1 MGNDHVLEPKGKV
14 QPKPVQETAEP
25 EKSQRS
31 MTKPDVQ
38 GKLDA
43 QTLTR
48 MQQTVG
54 NAAVQRFL
62 AQRQQ
67 SGPTDINDETSEAIQ
82 SKIGSGSKL
91 DSGIAEKAGGSMGQ
105 DFSGVNVHTD
115 SQSDTLNRE
124 LGAKAFTT
132 GNDIFF
138 QSGAYDPGSSDG
150 QRLISHELTHVVQ
163 QGGSGAP
170 VQGKMSVNDP
180 NDSYEA
186 EADKVADMVMNSP
199 DEATVQ
205 REGEEE
211 EMLAMKLDPTIQ
223 REGEEEEMLQPKLDP
238 AIQREGEEEEMLAMK
253 LDPTIQREGEEE
265 EMLQPK
271 LDPAIQR
278 EGEEEEMLA
287 MKLDPALQRQE
298 DDEVPLKP
306 DPDLQRQ
313 EDDEVPLKPDPDLQ
327 RQEDDE
333 VPLKP
338 DPALQRQ
345 EVDEGEE
352 IVMTKLDPSL
362 QRQEELP
369 EEPL

>member
-1 MGNDHVLEPKGKV
+1 MGSDHVIEPKGKV
-14 QPKPVQETAEP
+14 QPKPVQESAEP
-25 EKSQRS
+25 EKAQSPL
-31 MTKPDVQ
+31 TKPDVQ

-67 SGPTDINDETSEAIQ
+67 SGPSDINDETAEAIQ
-82 SKIGSGSKL
+82 SKKGSGNKL
-91 DSGIAEKAGGSMGQ
+91 DSNIAEKAGGAMGQ
-105 DFSGVNVHTD
+105 DFSSVNVHTD

-199 DEATVQ
+199 DEAVAQ
-205 REGEEE
+205 RQDERREEE
-211 EMLAMKLDPTIQ
+211 IGLRNVTRPCNERRYPKRRLARSRSGPPAGRQKKRFSQNLIQ
-223 REGEEEEMLQPKLDP
+223 LYNELHQKKRWHGENPIYHSSARKRKRKRCP
-238 AIQREGEEEEMLAMK
+238 
-253 LDPTIQREGEEE
+253 
-265 EMLQPK
+265 
-271 LDPAIQR
+271 
-278 EGEEEEMLA
+278 
-287 MKLDPALQRQE
+287 KLDPALQRQE
-298 DDEVPLKP
+298 EDELMTK
-306 DPDLQRQ
+306 L
-313 EDDEVPLKPDPDLQ
+313 
-327 RQEDDE
+327 
-333 VPLKP
+333 

-345 EVDEGEE
+345 EEE
-352 IVMTKLDPSL
+352 EKGCTKARPAL
-362 QRQEELP
+362 QRQEE
-369 EEPL
+369 EEEMMQPKLDPTLQRQEEEEMAM

>member
-1 MGNDHVLEPKGKV
+1 MGSDHVIEPKGKV

-25 EKSQRS
+25 EKSQTPV
-31 MTKPDVQ
+31 TKPDVQ
-38 GKLDA
+38 GKVDA
-43 QTLTR
+43 QMLTR

-67 SGPTDINDETSEAIQ
+67 SGPMDVNDETSETIQ

-91 DSGIAEKAGGSMGQ
+91 DSGIAEKAGGTMGQ
-105 DFSGVNVHTD
+105 DFSDVNVHTD

-138 QSGAYDPGSSDG
+138 QSGAYDPGSGDG

-199 DEATVQ
+199 EEATVQ
-205 REGEEE
+205 RQE
-211 EMLAMKLDPTIQ
+211 
-223 REGEEEEMLQPKLDP
+223 EEEEMLQPKLDP
-238 AIQREGEEEEMLAMK
+238 TLQRQE
-253 LDPTIQREGEEE
+253 EEE

-271 LDPAIQR
+271 LDPTLQRQEEEEEMLQPKLDPTLQR
-278 EGEEEEMLA
+278 EGEEEEMM
-287 MKLDPALQRQE
+287 MKQDPALQRQ
-298 DDEVPLKP
+298 DE
-306 DPDLQRQ
+306 
-313 EDDEVPLKPDPDLQ
+313 E
-327 RQEDDE
+327 
-333 VPLKP
+333 
-338 DPALQRQ
+338 
-345 EVDEGEE
+345 DEGEE
-352 IVMTKLDPSL
+352 IVMTKVDPSL

-369 EEPL
+369 EGSL

>member
-1 MGNDHVLEPKGKV
+1 MGSDHVIEPKGKV

-25 EKSQRS
+25 EKAQSP

-67 SGPTDINDETSEAIQ
+67 SGPTDINDETAETIQ
-82 SKIGSGSKL
+82 SKKGSGNKL

-105 DFSGVNVHTD
+105 DFSNVNVHTD

-186 EADKVADMVMNSP
+186 EADKVADMVMNAP
-199 DEATVQ
+199 DEAIAQRQDEMPEEEVAMKPDPALQ
-205 REGEEE
+205 REEMPEEEVAMKPDPALQREEMPEE
-211 EMLAMKLDPTIQ
+211 EM
-223 REGEEEEMLQPKLDP
+223 
-238 AIQREGEEEEMLAMK
+238 
-253 LDPTIQREGEEE
+253 
-265 EMLQPK
+265 
-271 LDPAIQR
+271 
-278 EGEEEEMLA
+278 A

-298 DDEVPLKP
+298 EEEEA
-306 DPDLQRQ
+306 LQ
-313 EDDEVPLKPDPDLQ
+313 PKL
-327 RQEDDE
+327 
-333 VPLKP
+333 

-345 EVDEGEE
+345 EEE
-352 IVMTKLDPSL
+352 EEMMQPKLDPTL
-362 QRQEELP
+362 QRQEE
-369 EEPL
+369 EEMAM